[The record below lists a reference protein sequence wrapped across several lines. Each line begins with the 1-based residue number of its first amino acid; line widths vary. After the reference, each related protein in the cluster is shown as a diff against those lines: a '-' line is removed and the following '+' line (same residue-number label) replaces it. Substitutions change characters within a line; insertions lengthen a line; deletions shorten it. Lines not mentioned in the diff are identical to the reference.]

1 MSSALF
7 GPDGTQLPE
16 PEHALPDPLVAPTA
30 TGAWAAPSPFSL
42 PPLPPMPDIEA
53 IRRSLIEEAQS
64 LPTPPQGFPAQPV
77 YAPPAFDAAPGY
89 RPAPGF
95 DAQPGFHAAPP
106 PGVPAFQPGV
116 RRPPPP
122 VAPSTQQ
129 RRPPPLSVAD
139 QLEPYGRRRRKEPR
153 NPLIQRRRGSGGWIG
168 CVVALVFLVAIGF
181 NLVQALVAVVIDLV
195 S

>member
-77 YAPPAFDAAPGY
+77 YAPPAFDAAP
-89 RPAPGF
+89 PT
-95 DAQPGFHAAPP
+95 Q
-106 PGVPAFQPGV
+106 Q
-116 RRPPPP
+116 RPPPP
-122 VAPSTQQ
+122 P
-129 RRPPPLSVAD
+129 SVAD
-139 QLEPYGRRRRKEPR
+139 QFEPYGRRRRKEPR